1 MAFITISCIL
11 RQLIFLYVN
20 LEMELLSSS
29 ESSVMD
35 EMRPDTEETDERLA
49 GTVVTE
55 NKKG

>member
-1 MAFITISCIL
+1 MTI
-11 RQLIFLYVN
+11 Y

-35 EMRPDTEETDERLA
+35 EMRPDTDETDDRLE

-55 NKKG
+55 NDETFIIIITLL

>member
-1 MAFITISCIL
+1 M
-11 RQLIFLYVN
+11 IFLNVN

>member
-1 MAFITISCIL
+1 
-11 RQLIFLYVN
+11 LIFLYVN
-20 LEMELLSSS
+20 LEIELLSSS